1 MRICFLMYHG
11 SMYSGGQGV
20 YLYYLTREL
29 TSLGHEVHVIAGPPY
44 PSLPPGVQTHRSASF
59 SWFHYLE
66 ARRDFLVRPHPWEF
80 FYPLN
85 LFELAGSRA
94 GISALMFTFS
104 LRAAAKF
111 LELSRR
117 HRFDIV
123 HDNQGLGLGL
133 LLLKTTG
140 TPLVATIHHPLSIDL
155 RNAVAQASGPV
166 EKARR
171 LVYYPIFMQEF
182 VARRLDKI
190 ITVSEAS
197 ARMVELAFRVP
208 RQQMRVIHNGIDA
221 ETFRPLAIS
230 KDPTDVIYVGNSED
244 RTKGAA
250 HLLRAFHLL
259 RDTTPYHLT
268 FVDRPLREL
277 KLAPRLV
284 SRYGLGTRVR
294 FTGRLTTAELVR
306 HYSRAEMLVCPSL
319 YEGFGLP
326 AGEAMACG
334 LPVVATTGGALPEVV
349 EDGVTGV
356 LVPPGDAPALA
367 QAIRTLM
374 GDAGLR
380 RRMGQAGRERV
391 LENFSW
397 RKAALET
404 EAVYREVL
412 SGRQASLPEAR
423 IITAPIG
430 SRPP

>member
-20 YLYYLTREL
+20 YLYHLTREL
-29 TSLGHEVHVIAGPPY
+29 ARLGHDVHVIAGPPY
-44 PSLPPGVQTHRSASF
+44 PSMPPGVQIHGVESF

-66 ARRDFLVRPHPWEF
+66 NRRHFLLRPNPWEF

-85 LFELAGSRA
+85 LFELAASRA
-94 GISALMFTFS
+94 SIGGLMFTFS
-104 LRAAAKF
+104 LRAAAKC

-133 LLLKTTG
+133 LLVKATG
-140 TPLVATIHHPLSIDL
+140 TPLVATIHHPLSIDR
-155 RNAVAQASGPV
+155 RNAVAQARGPI

-171 LVYYPIFMQEF
+171 LVYYPIFTQEF

-197 ARMVELAFRVP
+197 ARTVELAFNVP
-208 RQQMRVIHNGIDA
+208 RDQMRVIHNGIDA
-221 ETFRPLAIS
+221 ETFRPLSIA
-230 KDPTDVIYVGNSED
+230 KDPNNIIYVGNSED
-244 RTKGAA
+244 RTKGAS
-250 HLLRAFHLL
+250 HLLRAFRLL

-268 FVDRPLREL
+268 FVDRPRQEL

-294 FTGRLTTAELVR
+294 FTGRLVTEELVR
-306 HYSRAEMLVCPSL
+306 HYNQAEMLVCPSL

-334 LPVVATTGGALPEVV
+334 LPVSATTGGALPEVV
-349 EDGVTGV
+349 EDGVTGI
-356 LVPPGDAPALA
+356 LVPPGNAPALA
-367 QAIRTLM
+367 EAMRTLM
-374 GDAGLR
+374 GDAELR

-391 LENFSW
+391 LEKFSW

-412 SGRQASLPEAR
+412 GGGPASVSEPV
-423 IITAPIG
+423 TAP
-430 SRPP
+430 

>member
-20 YLYYLTREL
+20 YLHHLTREL
-29 TSLGHEVHVIAGPPY
+29 TRLGHEVHVIAGPPY
-44 PSLPPGVQTHRSASF
+44 PTMPPSVQVHRVESF

-66 ARRDFLVRPHPWEF
+66 NRRDFFRRPNPWEF

-85 LFELAGSRA
+85 LLELATSRVSV
-94 GISALMFTFS
+94 SALMFTFS
-104 LRAAAKF
+104 LRAAAKL

-117 HRFDIV
+117 CHFDIV
-123 HDNQGLGLGL
+123 HDNQGLGPGL

-140 TPLVATIHHPLSIDL
+140 APLVATIHHPLSIDR
-155 RNAVAQASGPV
+155 RNAVAQARGPI

-171 LVYYPIFMQEF
+171 LVYYPVFMQEF

-197 ARMVELAFRVP
+197 ARMVELAFHVP
-208 RQQMRVIHNGIDA
+208 REQMRVIHNGIDA
-221 ETFRPLAIS
+221 ETFRPLSIP
-230 KDPTDVIYVGNSED
+230 KDPDDIIYVGNSED

-250 HLLRAFHLL
+250 HLLRAFRLL
-259 RDTTPYHLT
+259 RDTTRYHLT
-268 FVDRPLREL
+268 FVDRPQHEL

-284 SRYGLGTRVR
+284 QRYGLTARVR
-294 FTGRLTTAELVR
+294 FTGRLTAADLVR
-306 HYSRAEMLVCPSL
+306 HYNRAEMLVCPSL
-319 YEGFGLP
+319 YEGFGMP

-334 LPVVATTGGALPEVV
+334 LPVAATTGGALPEVV
-349 EDGVTGV
+349 EDGVTGI

-367 QAIRTLM
+367 EAVRTLM
-374 GDAGLR
+374 GDADLR

-391 LENFSW
+391 LERFSW
-397 RKAALET
+397 RKAALQT

-412 SGRQASLPEAR
+412 GGPASV
-423 IITAPIG
+423 
-430 SRPP
+430 SRAAAAS